1 MKYDFNKSLKKHKQ
15 LYILGLICIIIIIS
29 AALIIKNNIST
40 KEEYKLA
47 SINSNDELSFAV
59 LGDVHDNISN
69 FETAIDDI
77 YKINNN
83 MDALILNGDNVDQG
97 LDYQYDEMK
106 EVLDKNK
113 DKLPEN
119 IIKNIGNHE
128 FYNYDEGTN
137 SKEDV
142 QECINKYLDFSGNEK
157 VYHDN
162 WIKGYHFISLGT
174 EDQNSDTADS
184 IQAYISDE
192 QVNWLSEKLGENY
205 EKGKPIFVFLHQ
217 PFLMNFWGKSYSG
230 VDESNSENIIN
241 ILSEYPEVVLFTSHS
256 HKDLKDENV
265 NNEYP
270 FTMVHTGAVGY
281 TIVHDDVSGSLNQE
295 YSYINGLYV
304 QVNGND
310 VKVNG
315 LDLKD
320 KTVTFSE
327 DISKSE

>member
-1 MKYDFNKSLKKHKQ
+1 MKNNFNKSLIKHRKI
-15 LYILGLICIIIIIS
+15 YILLLVCMVIIIS
-29 AALIIKNNIST
+29 ATLIIKNKFLI
-40 KEEYKLA
+40 KEEYKLT
-47 SINSNDELSFAV
+47 SIHVNDELSFAV
-59 LGDVHDNISN
+59 LGDVHDNVDN
-69 FETAIDDI
+69 FKTAIDDI

-83 MDALILNGDNVDQG
+83 MDALILNGDTVDQG
-97 LDYQYDEMK
+97 LDSQYDEIK
-106 EVLDKNK
+106 EVIDKNK

-128 FYNYDEGTN
+128 FYNYEEGTN
-137 SKEDV
+137 SKVGV

-162 WIKGYHFISLGT
+162 WINGYHFISLGT
-174 EDQNSDTADS
+174 EDQNSDTADT

-192 QVNWLSEKLGENY
+192 QVKWLSEKLGENY
-205 EKGKPIFVFLHQ
+205 KQGKPIFVFLHQ
-217 PFLMNFWGKSYSG
+217 PFLTNFWGNLYSG

-265 NNEYP
+265 NNEYS

-315 LDLKD
+315 LNLKD
-320 KTVTFSE
+320 KTVTFVE
-327 DISKSE
+327 DISK